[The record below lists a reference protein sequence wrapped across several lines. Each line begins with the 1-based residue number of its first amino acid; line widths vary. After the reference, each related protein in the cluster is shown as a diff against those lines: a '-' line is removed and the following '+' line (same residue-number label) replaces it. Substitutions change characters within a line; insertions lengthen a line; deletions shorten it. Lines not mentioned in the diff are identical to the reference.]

1 LSEVEGISRYAG
13 NSWSR
18 IGLFISYMCR
28 SRLPAFRNN
37 PACTIT
43 GEQEGEEN
51 GAG

>member
-1 LSEVEGISRYAG
+1 MVVTAG
-13 NSWSR
+13 Q
-18 IGLFISYMCR
+18 GLVLCR

-43 GEQEGEEN
+43 GEQEGREN